1 MVEQPVN
8 VINAIES
15 VSLSW
20 RSLIAIESGN
30 ANPCDPSIALA
41 TYCLAIE
48 SDLAND
54 HENHPAHGG
63 LIESAIGSV
72 VLGIAI
78 GWINYEFLSIREYS
92 PSGATGRSASRASAA
107 STTTFAAPFFTNLQ
121 EEVINTNMSNF
132 SVPCR

>member
-41 TYCLAIE
+41 TCCLAIE
-48 SDLAND
+48 SGLAND

-78 GWINYEFLSIREYS
+78 GFGSDGEICFE
-92 PSGATGRSASRASAA
+92 
-107 STTTFAAPFFTNLQ
+107 
-121 EEVINTNMSNF
+121 
-132 SVPCR
+132 SVRGFYYHFRCPILHEPCR